1 MNRSTT
7 SRTFSTNNIAILI
20 LSLWLASLSCY
31 SLSRTPT
38 DIEPTPTIKPLKK
51 IAPKD
56 GMEILFVPQGAFIMG
71 SENGDEYERPVHSV
85 YLDDFW
91 IDKTEITN
99 SMYYLC
105 MELGTCDAPL
115 SDGFTAPKDH
125 YKDTTKADHP
135 VVNVTWYDAETY
147 CEWVGRRLPTEAEWE
162 KAARGVN
169 GQIYPWGNQDPT
181 PELLNF
187 DKNNFSLMPVGSFP
201 LGASPYGVMDM
212 AGNAWEWIA
221 DWYDDDYYEISPSK
235 NPTGPI
241 EGTRRS
247 MRGGAYFQPA
257 YEVRT
262 TFRGSTPPDYNRSG
276 DMGFRCA
283 MTNVPSTTPSR

>member
-1 MNRSTT
+1 MNRLF
-7 SRTFSTNNIAILI
+7 TFKKFQANQTAFFIIA
-20 LSLWLASLSCY
+20 LWLASLSCY
-31 SLSRTPT
+31 SLSRTPAT
-38 DIEPTPTIKPLKK
+38 IEPTPTIEPTIK

-56 GMEILFVPQGAFIMG
+56 GMEILFVPKGAFIMG
-71 SENGDEYERPVHSV
+71 SENGDDYERPVHSV

-105 MELGTCDAPL
+105 MEFGPCEAPL
-115 SDGFTAPKDH
+115 SDGFYAPKDH
-125 YKDTTKADHP
+125 FKDPLKAELP
-135 VVNVTWYDAETY
+135 VVFITWYNAETY

-169 GQIYPWGNQDPT
+169 GQTYPWGNQDPT

-187 DKNNFSLMPVGSFP
+187 DKNNLDLMPVGSFP
-201 LGASPYGVMDM
+201 LGASPYGAMDM
-212 AGNAWEWIA
+212 AGNAWEWVV
-221 DWYDDDYYEISPSK
+221 DWYDDYYYEISPST

-241 EGTRRS
+241 KGNTHS

-262 TFRGSTPPDYNRSG
+262 TFRSSTPPTHNLRTDLS
-276 DMGFRCA
+276 FRCA
-283 MTNVPSTTPSR
+283 MDDVPSTKTSR